1 MPDYKVIDNVTALPP
16 TSGIEDVQVR
26 TFLDSVKSLLDER
39 SGLGPTKTDH
49 RFVTAG
55 EFTTMANKAIVDA
68 FTPGS
73 PGGADSIKQ
82 QPSAAAVHRIIDN
95 LADTIRQSILYQKL
109 EIALNPD
116 ELADINRNIDTAVAT
131 ARAGVVQETK
141 IRTQQDLALASAV
154 NNIWAQIG
162 GTTAVIDDG
171 AMAISVPSAAQAT
184 KWTSVVAAV
193 TDPNTGLVNS
203 TSIKQQ
209 LTSYANKA
217 NGAFNSIY
225 SVRAQLSVSG
235 QTIVGGFGL
244 SASTNLGDISGPDT
258 PGSTIDFGV
267 RADRFFIAATSNTP
281 DAATQIGMG
290 SSIPFMALTT
300 SQVVNGQLYPPGVY
314 IKRAVIGNATIGT
327 AQIDD
332 AAINTAKIGDA
343 QITTAKIGDLAVD
356 TLKIAGNA
364 VTIPVGA
371 RLLMDT
377 DATDTTGYGLPVLSL
392 TVSGTGG
399 QPVWVHV
406 SAAVLSFS
414 GAATDFFAMPVVSL
428 VVNGTSVAHEYH
440 YNTPDPPS
448 PYTPLY
454 YNNITQQSQVDL
466 VQQYTTS
473 VRLVGGYYM
482 ASTPTTPFTVQ
493 LTIGGRVTV
502 KAGSSLFAIC
512 CKR

>member
-1 MPDYKVIDNVTALPP
+1 MTDYKVIDNVTALPP

-39 SGLGPTKTDH
+39 SGLGPIKTDH

-68 FTPGS
+68 FTPGL

-116 ELADINRNIDTAVAT
+116 ELADINRNIDASVAT

-244 SASTNLGDISGPDT
+244 SASTNLGDINGPDT

-300 SQVVNGQLYPPGVY
+300 SQIVNGQLYPPGVY

-371 RLLMDT
+371 RTLQAIYYSGSQT
-377 DATDTTGYGLPVLSL
+377 ILSV

-406 SAAVLSFS
+406 NAVCLS
-414 GAATDFFAMPVVSL
+414 MVPVPEQLLIGVIVSTLSL
-428 VVNGTSVAHEYH
+428 VVNGQNVAQEDFSNAIVNDPAVGFPSI
-440 YNTPDPPS
+440 YNR
-448 PYTPLY
+448 
-454 YNNITQQSQVDL
+454 
-466 VQQYTTS
+466 
-473 VRLVGGYYM
+473 RLQLMTGYYL
-482 ASTPTTPFTVQ
+482 AATPITPFTVQ
-493 LTIGGRVTV
+493 VVVNNDTGMVLPGC
-502 KAGSSLFAIC
+502 SLFAIC